1 MSEKLKEALFY
12 DKLDN
17 NNVKCRLCA
26 HNCLIPEGKR
36 GICGVRE
43 NRAGTLYTLVY
54 SKPIARHVD
63 PIEKKPLFH
72 FFPGSLAYSIAT
84 VGCNFRC
91 RHCQNYD
98 ISQYPRISARII
110 GEDFPPQD
118 VVADAKRYQ
127 CRSIS
132 YTYTE
137 PTIFLEYAYDCARL
151 AKGEGLYNTFVTNG
165 YMNPEVLEYISEY
178 LDACNVDLKSFSE
191 KFYTEICGAKLK
203 PVLDALKKMRKLDI
217 WIEVTTLF
225 IPGINDSQKE
235 MQEIAEFIYNELGPH
250 TPWHVTRFYPAYKM
264 NHLLPEE
271 VYKLKQAREIGIKTG
286 LRYVYTGNVP
296 GEEGENTFC
305 YNCGQIVIK
314 RWGYNILEYNIHNGK
329 CKFCSAEIDGV
340 GLQEVEDEN

>member
-1 MSEKLKEALFY
+1 MSEKPKEALFY

-91 RHCQNYD
+91 KHCQNYD
-98 ISQYPRISARII
+98 ISQYPRVSARII
-110 GEDFPPQD
+110 GEDFSPQD
-118 VVADAKRYQ
+118 VVANAKRYQ

-151 AKGEGLYNTFVTNG
+151 AKLEGLYNTFVTNG

-203 PVLDALKKMRKLDI
+203 PVLNALKKMRKLDI

-264 NHLLPEE
+264 NHLPPED

-314 RWGYNILEYNIHNGK
+314 RWGYNILEYNIHNGR

-340 GLQEVEDEN
+340 GL